1 MTRSHK
7 EKGGSPVFKSDPSP
21 VPESRVE
28 KFYFGLGIL
37 CFIAYLVMRFLGY
50 GGPGTYFAAIG
61 LGVVVFVLGGVVVSI
76 FRSVFRQE
84 RARDQ
89 SDDTS
94 EISPAQRVRNAHR
107 RPHR

>member
-1 MTRSHK
+1 MIRSHK
-7 EKGGSPVFKSDPSP
+7 RKGGSPVLKSDLSP

-37 CFIAYLVMRFLGY
+37 CFVAYLVMRFLGY
-50 GGPGTYFAAIG
+50 GGSGAYFAAIG

-76 FRSVFRQE
+76 LRTGSRQE
-84 RARDQ
+84 GARNQ
-89 SDDTS
+89 SDDAS

-107 RPHR
+107 RPRR